1 MCADIN
7 GWINSLVAIS
17 GPIGASA
24 WLAPWVYKKFSRPS
38 LKGRL
43 VSHFE
48 NAGEFNGKKCLM
60 HFLAINVISLN
71 RCFNIKDTQISVR
84 YKGAITNYNGELF
97 WARVNIWAGPRQER
111 LALRVQ
117 PEETLPFVGTIP
129 QDITKTVYL
138 TFRVDKAEL
147 EEFDKIDIIFNEQSG
162 CCSTIS
168 IRSASIDGGQILWDD
183 RIWEN
188 VSVRK

>member
-17 GPIGASA
+17 GPIGAAA

-48 NAGEFNGKKCLM
+48 NSGEFNGKKCLM

-71 RCFNIKDTQISVR
+71 RCFNIKDTQILVQ
-84 YKGAITNYNGELF
+84 YKGTTASYKGELF
-97 WARVNIWAGPRQER
+97 WARKNEWSGPSQER
-111 LALRVQ
+111 LKLRVQ
-117 PEETLPFVGTIP
+117 PEDTLPFVGTIP
-129 QDITKTVYL
+129 QDVTKKLYL
-138 TFRVDKAEL
+138 TFSVDKAEL
-147 EEFDKIDIIFNEQSG
+147 EEFDKIDIVFNEQSG
-162 CCSTIS
+162 CSSTVS
-168 IRSASIDGGQILWDD
+168 IKSASIDGSQVLWDD

-188 VSVRK
+188 VSVSK